1 MVITIQ
7 DKDLKDS
14 KEKNAKKNQHRMWYI
29 KNLLPKVFQSKGD
42 VVNFD
47 PIKIEESI
55 IKETNM
61 DIEEAKLITEK
72 VVRRIISSN
81 IKFLSGPHIR
91 ELVCSVL
98 SEQGFENERK
108 LYTRI
113 GMPLMDYERLLYKGT
128 KENAN
133 QFSNPE
139 SIHNWSA
146 DSLAEEYAL
155 LRLLTTEQSHAHLS
169 GDIHVHMLRYF
180 DLRPF
185 CVDGSTKIPLIRS
198 NLLMNVEAKEFDQ
211 FFTSDEPY
219 IDVSNENFFFMTP
232 SGPHR
237 LRLVTRKKADPIM
250 YKIITNKG
258 KEIILSKE
266 HGVIIFN
273 DSILREVQVK
283 YLNEED
289 KIKILDCSLISRTL
303 DKINLI
309 EFLVNTCPQIQ
320 LENVYVKNLR
330 VPLIV
335 IKQQY
340 NFSWND
346 VFQHAQ
352 ILEYPRSWERGSI
365 PILQALKL
373 IETYTIDTS
382 NLELGVEGSPYTLP
396 VFLRLDNDLLRLI
409 GYFVSDGNYNI
420 KEKVNYNLVLTN
432 NNPDILEDME
442 LCIKNSFSTFI
453 TYSNIKG
460 KTPQL
465 FFGGKLVYL
474 LFRYVFGIE
483 PISKNKTLS
492 NLFLNISDY
501 QLKSLLTGL
510 YTGDGHIIYR
520 AKKSDCSITYT
531 SKSKNLIDFLSL
543 ILSTHN
549 IRHTIKEEHYEY
561 NIECYHGSGIKYR
574 LHVYGYRNIKL
585 LSSIMGFKQREK
597 QKKIMTF
604 IDKHQKIPS
613 KSDSPYEFII
623 KIVPTQPTHSYIYD
637 FSLEGDG
644 NWEQNTFYAE
654 NILIHNCQ
662 EWDLRLI
669 LKYGLPP
676 TKTWSHSACSGPAKS
691 AMVAMLHA
699 AKWLGIVQGEFS
711 GGQGYDNFTTMI
723 VPYISGL
730 NEKDIKQ
737 AAQCFIFETN
747 QIFAARGGQV
757 PFTSISCTPTVPKI
771 LEEIDAIGIG
781 GTVVGKYGDFKDE
794 TLKLFNALTEIY
806 YEGDGFGKLFA
817 FPKHEIKLKKE
828 WMIKYE
834 DAYLKLMEETAK
846 FGTPYFLNTCADW
859 LPDEVHSQCCRI
871 ILTPDGM
878 RKTCD
883 DPDAFD
889 WTKSYMNMGSLQS
902 ISVNLPRVAYQAN
915 GDDDKLFEILGDR
928 LNMMKDI
935 NLIKLNIIKQR
946 LKDRQLPLCASV
958 VDGNQLLDMRKQTLS
973 IGFTGLNEM
982 VQYHTGQELHESD
995 NAYNFGKKVLQFLS
1009 DRTEEF
1015 KYHPHNTQKIK
1026 FSLWEEPAES
1036 SSERFARL
1044 DLKHYE
1050 NKVIYRGTKD
1060 SPYYTNSGHLNYD
1073 ADIPLFERI
1082 LKQAEFHPIIK
1093 GGVITHL
1100 WMGEQNPDPEGL
1112 WQMTKKIAFN
1122 TKTAY
1127 FAYTFDFSYCTKCGL
1142 FIQGVHDECSNPKCD
1157 GKGKDIEIY
1166 SRITGYYSPVD
1177 RWNKGKAQEFKD
1189 RKRYGFI

>member
-14 KEKNAKKNQHRMWYI
+14 KEKNAKQNQHRMWYI

-61 DIEEAKLITEK
+61 DIEEAKIITEK

-146 DSLAEEYAL
+146 DSLSEEYAL

-185 CVDGSTKIPLIRS
+185 C
-198 NLLMNVEAKEFDQ
+198 
-211 FFTSDEPY
+211 
-219 IDVSNENFFFMTP
+219 
-232 SGPHR
+232 
-237 LRLVTRKKADPIM
+237 
-250 YKIITNKG
+250 
-258 KEIILSKE
+258 
-266 HGVIIFN
+266 
-273 DSILREVQVK
+273 
-283 YLNEED
+283 
-289 KIKILDCSLISRTL
+289 
-303 DKINLI
+303 
-309 EFLVNTCPQIQ
+309 
-320 LENVYVKNLR
+320 
-330 VPLIV
+330 
-335 IKQQY
+335 
-340 NFSWND
+340 
-346 VFQHAQ
+346 
-352 ILEYPRSWERGSI
+352 
-365 PILQALKL
+365 
-373 IETYTIDTS
+373 
-382 NLELGVEGSPYTLP
+382 
-396 VFLRLDNDLLRLI
+396 
-409 GYFVSDGNYNI
+409 
-420 KEKVNYNLVLTN
+420 
-432 NNPDILEDME
+432 
-442 LCIKNSFSTFI
+442 
-453 TYSNIKG
+453 
-460 KTPQL
+460 
-465 FFGGKLVYL
+465 
-474 LFRYVFGIE
+474 
-483 PISKNKTLS
+483 
-492 NLFLNISDY
+492 
-501 QLKSLLTGL
+501 
-510 YTGDGHIIYR
+510 
-520 AKKSDCSITYT
+520 
-531 SKSKNLIDFLSL
+531 
-543 ILSTHN
+543 
-549 IRHTIKEEHYEY
+549 
-561 NIECYHGSGIKYR
+561 
-574 LHVYGYRNIKL
+574 
-585 LSSIMGFKQREK
+585 
-597 QKKIMTF
+597 
-604 IDKHQKIPS
+604 
-613 KSDSPYEFII
+613 
-623 KIVPTQPTHSYIYD
+623 
-637 FSLEGDG
+637 
-644 NWEQNTFYAE
+644 
-654 NILIHNCQ
+654 Q

-669 LKYGLPP
+669 LKHGLPP

-723 VPYISGL
+723 SPYISGL

-737 AAQCFIFETN
+737 VAQCFIFETN

-771 LEEIDAIGIG
+771 LEEIDAIGKG
-781 GTVVGKYGDFKDE
+781 GKVVGKYGDFKDE

-806 YEGDGFGKLFA
+806 CEGDGFGKLFA

-859 LPDEVHSQCCRI
+859 LPDEIHSQCCRI

-935 NLIKLNIIKQR
+935 NLIKFNIVEQR
-946 LKDRQLPLCASV
+946 LKDRQLPLCASI
-958 VDGNQLLDMRKQTLS
+958 VDGNQLLDMRKQSLS

-1015 KYHPHNTQKIK
+1015 KYHPDNIRKIK
-1026 FSLWEEPAES
+1026 FSLWEQPSES
-1036 SSERFARL
+1036 SSERFAKL
-1044 DLKHYE
+1044 DLRHYK

-1100 WMGEQNPDPEGL
+1100 WMGEQKPDTEGL

-1122 TKTAY
+1122 TNTAY
-1127 FAYTFDFSYCTKCGL
+1127 FTYTFDFSYCIKCGL
-1142 FIQGVHDECSNPKCD
+1142 FIQGVHDECSNSRCD
-1157 GKGKDIEIY
+1157 GKGRDIEIY
-1166 SRITGYYSPVD
+1166 SRVTGYYSRVD

>member
-14 KEKNAKKNQHRMWYI
+14 KEKNAKQNQHRMWYI

-61 DIEEAKLITEK
+61 DIEEAKIITEK

-185 CVDGSTKIPLIRS
+185 C
-198 NLLMNVEAKEFDQ
+198 
-211 FFTSDEPY
+211 
-219 IDVSNENFFFMTP
+219 
-232 SGPHR
+232 
-237 LRLVTRKKADPIM
+237 
-250 YKIITNKG
+250 
-258 KEIILSKE
+258 
-266 HGVIIFN
+266 
-273 DSILREVQVK
+273 
-283 YLNEED
+283 
-289 KIKILDCSLISRTL
+289 
-303 DKINLI
+303 
-309 EFLVNTCPQIQ
+309 
-320 LENVYVKNLR
+320 
-330 VPLIV
+330 
-335 IKQQY
+335 
-340 NFSWND
+340 
-346 VFQHAQ
+346 
-352 ILEYPRSWERGSI
+352 
-365 PILQALKL
+365 
-373 IETYTIDTS
+373 
-382 NLELGVEGSPYTLP
+382 
-396 VFLRLDNDLLRLI
+396 
-409 GYFVSDGNYNI
+409 
-420 KEKVNYNLVLTN
+420 
-432 NNPDILEDME
+432 
-442 LCIKNSFSTFI
+442 
-453 TYSNIKG
+453 
-460 KTPQL
+460 
-465 FFGGKLVYL
+465 
-474 LFRYVFGIE
+474 
-483 PISKNKTLS
+483 
-492 NLFLNISDY
+492 
-501 QLKSLLTGL
+501 
-510 YTGDGHIIYR
+510 
-520 AKKSDCSITYT
+520 
-531 SKSKNLIDFLSL
+531 
-543 ILSTHN
+543 
-549 IRHTIKEEHYEY
+549 
-561 NIECYHGSGIKYR
+561 
-574 LHVYGYRNIKL
+574 
-585 LSSIMGFKQREK
+585 
-597 QKKIMTF
+597 
-604 IDKHQKIPS
+604 
-613 KSDSPYEFII
+613 
-623 KIVPTQPTHSYIYD
+623 
-637 FSLEGDG
+637 
-644 NWEQNTFYAE
+644 
-654 NILIHNCQ
+654 Q

-723 VPYISGL
+723 SPYISGL

-771 LEEIDAIGIG
+771 LEEIDAIGKG
-781 GTVVGKYGDFKDE
+781 GKVVGKYGDFKDE

-846 FGTPYFLNTCADW
+846 FGTPYFLNTCTDW

-935 NLIKLNIIKQR
+935 NLIKLNILKQR
-946 LKDRQLPLCASV
+946 LKDGQLPLCASV
-958 VDGNQLLDMRKQTLS
+958 VDGNQLLDMRKQSLS

-1026 FSLWEEPAES
+1026 FSLWEESAES

-1100 WMGEQNPDPEGL
+1100 WMGEQKPDPEGL

-1122 TKTAY
+1122 TNTAY

-1142 FIQGVHDECSNPKCD
+1142 FIQGVHDECSNPRCD
-1157 GKGKDIEIY
+1157 GKGRDIEIY
-1166 SRITGYYSPVD
+1166 SRVTGYYSRVD